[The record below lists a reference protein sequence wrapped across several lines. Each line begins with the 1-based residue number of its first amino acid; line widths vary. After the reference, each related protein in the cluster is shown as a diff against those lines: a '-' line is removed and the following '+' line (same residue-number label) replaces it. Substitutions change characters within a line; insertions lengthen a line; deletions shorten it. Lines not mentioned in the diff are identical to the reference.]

1 MRRNH
6 LYNENAS
13 NEGWLFVVVLHS
25 LADHPFINNYDP
37 YLSEEREM
45 KTRSLFQMKLIGIA
59 AIIMLLVTSCTGIT
73 SLYRPTAP
81 ATLVPT
87 PTPTEVPSGLPP
99 TIGLPLAGAEVVY
112 IPGGSFLM
120 GSQKEDPNA
129 KPDELPMHRVLL
141 KAYYIMTK
149 EVTNEAYLGCVKS
162 GGCTPP
168 KNN

>member
-73 SLYRPTAP
+73 SLYRPQP
-81 ATLVPT
+81 
-87 PTPTEVPSGLPP
+87 
-99 TIGLPLAGAEVVY
+99 
-112 IPGGSFLM
+112 
-120 GSQKEDPNA
+120 
-129 KPDELPMHRVLL
+129 H
-141 KAYYIMTK
+141 
-149 EVTNEAYLGCVKS
+149 
-162 GGCTPP
+162 
-168 KNN
+168 